1 MKKLIIIAA
10 LLLTFSACKKDDT
23 EPPQPTTAILNITK
37 YPVDSYKLEIN
48 GTFRQFIKEFK
59 TEIEV
64 PPGNYSIR
72 FEQFTGYIIW
82 PDVQERQVSV
92 TAGEIKDL
100 FIVN

>member
-1 MKKLIIIAA
+1 MKKLIVIAA
-10 LLLTFSACKKDDT
+10 LLLTISACKKDST
-23 EPPQPTTAILNITK
+23 EPEPTTAILFITK